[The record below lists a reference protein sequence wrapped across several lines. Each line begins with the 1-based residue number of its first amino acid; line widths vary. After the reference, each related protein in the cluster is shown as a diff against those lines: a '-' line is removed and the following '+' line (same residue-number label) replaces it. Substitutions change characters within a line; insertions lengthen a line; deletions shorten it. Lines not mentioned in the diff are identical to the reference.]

1 MSENAPNIDAEDRIE
16 RAEWEA
22 GSPPSEAV
30 VDAIAAATG
39 REPLQIE
46 PLQNH
51 VDTDALNALVTPQSD
66 DGDTVQVSFSY
77 EELGVLVDSSGTIP
91 VYSGPTMS

>member
-1 MSENAPNIDAEDRIE
+1 MHWWLPGVQARRNAGAINCMSENAPNIDTEDRIE

-22 GSPPSEAV
+22 GSPPSEAG
-30 VDAIAAATG
+30 VDAKAAASG

-66 DGDTVQVSFSY
+66 DSDTV
-77 EELGVLVDSSGTIP
+77 
-91 VYSGPTMS
+91 